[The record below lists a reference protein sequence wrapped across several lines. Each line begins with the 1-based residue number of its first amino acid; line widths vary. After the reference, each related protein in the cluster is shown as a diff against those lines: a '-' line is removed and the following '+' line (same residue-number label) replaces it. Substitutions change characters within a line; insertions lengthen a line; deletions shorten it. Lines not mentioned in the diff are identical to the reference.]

1 MYIKAA
7 SYYIDGNDT
16 GIWYAY
22 FVIFDRRMFRPC
34 SFLNVLH
41 HSARCSRSYKCYIF
55 EIRND
60 RSTADKAAGVI
71 HTDFE
76 KGFIKA
82 ETISFA
88 DYIKYGSELACK
100 DAGKIR
106 FEGRDYIMQDGD
118 IMHFRFNV

>member
-60 RSTADKAAGVI
+60 RSLHEI
-71 HTDFE
+71 LL
-76 KGFIKA
+76 FIEIFKN
-82 ETISFA
+82 
-88 DYIKYGSELACK
+88 YQLY
-100 DAGKIR
+100 
-106 FEGRDYIMQDGD
+106 
-118 IMHFRFNV
+118 FRFV